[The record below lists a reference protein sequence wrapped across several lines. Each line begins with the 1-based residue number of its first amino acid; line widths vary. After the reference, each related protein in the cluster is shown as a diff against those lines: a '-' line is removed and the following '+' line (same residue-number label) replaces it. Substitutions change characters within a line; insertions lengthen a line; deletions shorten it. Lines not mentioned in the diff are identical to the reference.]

1 MTLDQP
7 TIWNAV
13 VVSFALTAAAGDARW
28 RKIPK
33 SLTTA
38 AMLAG
43 LSFHAFKAIH
53 GLTMGGSIRGGI
65 FEFGYSAAACLI
77 GFAIGLT
84 FFQLGAIGGGD
95 VKLIMALGAMLGL
108 PRWLFAMEVAIFAAA
123 AIALIQAL
131 RRGLLKQT
139 LANIV
144 DTFRWVLTKGVRQ
157 HPVINVSNAAM
168 LRAPFGIAAAVGT
181 LAAVIKL

>member
-1 MTLDQP
+1 MTWDQT

-28 RKIPK
+28 RKIPR

-43 LSFHAFKAIH
+43 FVFHAVH
-53 GLTMGGSIRGGI
+53 GTALGGFVRGGLL
-65 FEFGYSAAACLI
+65 EFGSSAAACFI

-84 FFQLGAIGGGD
+84 LFQLGAIGGGD
-95 VKLIMALGAMLGL
+95 VKLIMALGAMLGFQ
-108 PRWLFAMEVAIFAAA
+108 RWLFAMEISIFAAA
-123 AIALIQAL
+123 AIALLQAL
-131 RRGLLKQT
+131 RRGLLRQT
-139 LANIV
+139 LSNVAE
-144 DTFRWVLTKGVRQ
+144 TFRWILSKGVKQ
-157 HPVINVSNAAM
+157 HPAINVSNAAM

-181 LAAVIKL
+181 LAAVIK